1 MAKLTIDEL
10 KNKAKDILGDRTDD
24 DALSFL
30 EDLNDTIS
38 TDEATN
44 DNEWKKKYEALE
56 KDKDELDK
64 AWRQRYRDRFFSADS
79 HTDDETKP
87 KDTNPANNAHKTTDD
102 IDLEEQAKNVRF
114 DDLFTK
120 QD

>member
-10 KNKAKDILGDRTDD
+10 KNKAKTILGDRTDD

-38 TDEATN
+38 TDEVTN
-44 DNEWKKKYEALE
+44 DSEWKKKYEALE

-79 HTDDETKP
+79 HIEGEPQP
-87 KDTNPANNAHKTTDD
+87 KDTNPANNAHATTEE
-102 IDLEEQAKNVRF
+102 IDLEAEANKVRF
-114 DDLFTK
+114 DDLFQK